1 MMWSVGMIF
10 GAVVIGLFVMLVIGL
25 MFANMYKRASK
36 EISFVRTGFG
46 GQKVIM
52 NGGALVFP
60 VLHEIIKVNMN
71 TMRLVVARKHEQA
84 LITRDRMRVD
94 ATAEFYLRV
103 KPEQGAIAFAAQ
115 TLGKRTMSP
124 EDLKDLMEGKFVDA
138 LRAVAAEMGMEELHE
153 KRSDF
158 VQKVQNAVS
167 ADLEKNGLELETV
180 SLTGLDQTDKQ
191 FFNADNAFDAQG
203 LTRLTETIEG
213 KRKERNDIEQNTS
226 VEIKRKNLE
235 AEKER
240 LELQKLEDFA
250 RATQQREVANQAAQ
264 EQASIAREKAENDR
278 VASEAHIEAERQV
291 ETTKIRADRQVQ
303 EEKITNEQSVREKD
317 IQREKAVEIASQDRE
332 IAIAEKSKDRSRASK
347 EAKEAEAEAVSAEE
361 RVITARQTEIANRN
375 KEIAV
380 IKATEQAEQEA
391 VGVKVAAEASKTA
404 AVDEA
409 EAITI
414 KAQADADAVKI
425 KAFADEERYRVE
437 AEGQEKL
444 NEAENRL
451 SAEIIRMRIQL
462 ETVKNASSIVSAA
475 VKPMESIEGMKIV
488 NIGGL
493 TDMVGGNGKVHGSAG
508 AGGGAIGDQLIDA
521 LLKYR
526 GLAPVVD
533 SILKEAGL
541 DTGSLDGLTSMLK
554 PSAGGV
560 AMPSAAGSTVVA
572 PANDGKGEKKAGYS
586 DESVGSS

>member
-1 MMWSVGMIF
+1 MIWDLTTII
-10 GAVVIGLFVMLVIGL
+10 VVAAIVLFAMLVVAMILAG
-25 MFANMYKRASK
+25 MYKRASK

-71 TMRLVVARKHEQA
+71 TMRLVVSRRNEQA
-84 LITRDRMRVD
+84 LITKDRMRVD

-124 EDLKDLMEGKFVDA
+124 DDLKELMEGKFIDA

-153 KRSDF
+153 KRTDF
-158 VQKVQNAVS
+158 VQRVQNAVTG
-167 ADLEKNGLELETV
+167 DLEKNGLELETV
-180 SLTGLDQTDKQ
+180 SLTALDQTDKQ

-203 LTRLTETIEG
+203 LTRLTETIES
-213 KRKERNDIEQNTS
+213 KRKVRNDIEQNTS
-226 VEIKRKNLE
+226 VEIRRKNLE

-250 RATQQREVANQAAQ
+250 RATQQREIANQAAQ
-264 EQASIAREKAENDR
+264 EQAHIASEKASNDR
-278 VASEAHIEAERQV
+278 VSSEAQIESQRQI
-291 ETTKIRADRQVQ
+291 ETARIRADRQVQ
-303 EEKITNEQSVREKD
+303 QERITNEQAVKEQD
-317 IQREKAVEIASQDRE
+317 IEREKAIEIADQTRD
-332 IAIAEKSKDRSRASK
+332 IAIAEKSQERSRANK
-347 EAKEAEAEAVSAEE
+347 EAKEAEAEAVAAEE
-361 RVITARQTEIANRN
+361 KVTTARETEIANRN

-380 IKATEQAEQEA
+380 IKATEQAEQDA
-391 VGVKVAAEASKTA
+391 VGIKVAAEARKMA
-404 AVDEA
+404 AVDDA
-409 EAITI
+409 DAVKTT
-414 KAQADADAVKI
+414 AQAEADAVKI
-425 KAFADEERYRVE
+425 KALADEERYRVE

-462 ETVKNASSIVSAA
+462 ETIKNASGIVAAA

-488 NIGGL
+488 NVGGL
-493 TDMVGGNGKVHGSAG
+493 GDIVGGNGK
-508 AGGGAIGDQLIDA
+508 AGGVATGGNLGDQLIDG

-541 DTGSLDGLTSMLK
+541 DTGSLNGLTSVLK
-554 PSAGGV
+554 PAACG
-560 AMPSAAGSTVVA
+560 MAAGTGEATPTPAVVK
-572 PANDGKGEKKAGYS
+572 PVEKDEKKGKAS
-586 DESVGSS
+586 